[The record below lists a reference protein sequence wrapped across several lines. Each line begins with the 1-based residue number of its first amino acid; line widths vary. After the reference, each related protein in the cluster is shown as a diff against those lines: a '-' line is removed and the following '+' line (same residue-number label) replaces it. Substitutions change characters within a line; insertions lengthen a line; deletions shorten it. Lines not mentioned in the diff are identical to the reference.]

1 MQENRHFLGKLSQK
15 MCGIAYFF
23 EEKVTSHLQKCV
35 LINWVSTRIE
45 LYQSAPELD
54 EVFHTRGDQ

>member
-1 MQENRHFLGKLSQK
+1 MQENRHFSGEKACKITKIFPHMQENRHFSGKLSQK

-35 LINWVSTRIE
+35 LVN
-45 LYQSAPELD
+45 LA
-54 EVFHTRGDQ
+54 

>member
-1 MQENRHFLGKLSQK
+1 MQEKRQLLAQMGAKL
-15 MCGIAYFF
+15 CGIAYFF

>member
-1 MQENRHFLGKLSQK
+1 MQEKRQLLAQIGVK

-35 LINWVSTRIE
+35 LVS
-45 LYQSAPELD
+45 LA
-54 EVFHTRGDQ
+54 